1 MMREIGSIL
10 ARQTRR
16 ITPIVRRD
24 PRATALAEQNSST
37 DAQRRGTIVTIV
49 LMSPVLARQ
58 KTVETAMT
66 ALQISREGNDATYPP
81 R

>member
-1 MMREIGSIL
+1 MMHEIGSIL

-16 ITPIVRRD
+16 ITPIIRRD

-37 DAQRRGTIVTIV
+37 DAQRRGTIGTIV
-49 LMSPVLARQ
+49 LMGPVLVRQ
-58 KTVETAMT
+58 KTVETAMA
-66 ALQISREGNDATYPP
+66 ALQISQKGNDATYRP